1 MQHPGDRRSERFGIR
16 ASHAVCHHRRVRLR
30 LMCYPVPR
38 RRALGPSP
46 PPRGVLAAIAC
57 AATQLGTAGIAP
69 SAAATAP
76 LSAPAGHGCLP
87 GGNGYLRAR
96 IRGAVNLDLDWHNA
110 QLECDGGPRPD
121 GSGFRLSFAGA
132 AQGHH
137 LRIVLG
143 IRSAVDALSGH
154 TLPTNLTVIFEGE
167 QRVFAT
173 RGDDKCTLDRMRQ
186 QRISGAQD
194 AAAAYRVTGRG
205 FCIDPASALSGRER
219 ILVSRFD
226 FAGRRAI
233 DEPAPSLHPGEAQ
246 ARR

>member
-1 MQHPGDRRSERFGIR
+1 MQHPGKRRALGARAG
-16 ASHAVCHHRRVRLR
+16 ASHTVCHRRRVRLR
-30 LMCYPVPR
+30 FMR
-38 RRALGPSP
+38 RPAPSRRILGLNPALRS
-46 PPRGVLAAIAC
+46 LFFAIAC
-57 AATQLGTAGIAP
+57 GAVHLGSAGAARSASPAP
-69 SAAATAP
+69 ERT
-76 LSAPAGHGCLP
+76 PARHGCLP
-87 GGNGYLRAR
+87 DGNGYLRAR

-110 QLECDGGPRPD
+110 QLECDGGPRAD
-121 GSGFRLSFAGA
+121 GSGFRLSFAGP

-137 LRIVLG
+137 LRIVFG
-143 IRSAVDALSGH
+143 IRSAVDALSGQ

-186 QRISGAQD
+186 ERITAAQP
-194 AAAAYRVTGRG
+194 APATYRVTGRG

-233 DEPAPSLHPGEAQ
+233 VEPSPGAHPVLMED
-246 ARR
+246 RR

>member
-1 MQHPGDRRSERFGIR
+1 MGI
-16 ASHAVCHHRRVRLR
+16 SPTRVL
-30 LMCYPVPR
+30 
-38 RRALGPSP
+38 
-46 PPRGVLAAIAC
+46 LAAIAC
-57 AATQLGTAGIAP
+57 AAAQLGTAGAP
-69 SAAATAP
+69 ASATTAP
-76 LSAPAGHGCLP
+76 PSAPAGHGCLP

-143 IRSAVDALSGH
+143 IRSAVDALSGSA
-154 TLPTNLTVIFEGE
+154 LPTNLTVIFEGE

-173 RGDDKCTLDRMRQ
+173 RGDDKCTLDRMQQ
-186 QRISGAQD
+186 QRVT
-194 AAAAYRVTGRG
+194 AAPHAPAAYRVTGRG

-233 DEPAPSLHPGEAQ
+233 EEPAPSVHPGEAQ